1 MFNSAVALSLTV
13 KCSKL
18 GS

>member
-1 MFNSAVALSLTV
+1 MFNIAVALSLTV